1 MKRLLTTL
9 SVLLLCLPM
18 LIQPTVGRA
27 DTEQIRVHNER
38 DLVLSFPND
47 CNGEIVDIA
56 DHRVF
61 DIFQVTNPNGGFH
74 LQFRVTDF
82 GTGVGRTTGATYR
95 FNAVSLATFNGTAGE
110 ITTQFRDVVM
120 VGQGQTPNLVIKEVV
135 HIVVNP
141 NGEITADVDTLRID
155 CH

>member
-1 MKRLLTTL
+1 MKKLLTIL
-9 SVLLLCLPM
+9 SVLLMCLPL
-18 LIQPTVGRA
+18 LIQPPAGRA
-27 DTEQIRVHNER
+27 DTEQVRVHQER
-38 DLVLSFPND
+38 DLVLSFLNE
-47 CNGEIVDIA
+47 CNGEIVDIT

-61 DIFQVTNPNGGFH
+61 DIFQVENANGFH

-82 GTGVGRTTGATYR
+82 GTGVGRNTGAEYR
-95 FNAVSLATFNGTAGE
+95 FNAVSLATFNGNANE

-135 HIVVNP
+135 HIVVNA
-141 NGEITADVDTLRID
+141 NGDITADVDTLRID

>member
-1 MKRLLTTL
+1 MKRLLTIL
-9 SVLLLCLPM
+9 SVLVMCLPL

-38 DLVLSFPND
+38 DLVLSFRNE
-47 CNGEIVDIA
+47 CNGEIVDIQ

-61 DIFQVTNPNGGFH
+61 NIFQVVNPNGFH

-82 GTGVGRTTGATYR
+82 GTGVGRVTGATYR
-95 FNAVSLATFNGTAGE
+95 FNAVSLATFNGNANE

-120 VGQGQTPNLVIKEVV
+120 VGQGQTPNLVIKEAL
-135 HIVVNP
+135 HLVVNA
-141 NGEITADVDTLRID
+141 NGDITADVETLRID